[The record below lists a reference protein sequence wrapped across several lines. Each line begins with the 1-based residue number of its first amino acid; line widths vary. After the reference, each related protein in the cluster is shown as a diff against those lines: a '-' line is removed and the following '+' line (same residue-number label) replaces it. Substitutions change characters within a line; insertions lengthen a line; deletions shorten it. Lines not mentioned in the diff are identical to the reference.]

1 MDLLK
6 GDSFVAHLVHNGG
19 KCFAPRLDRVGPAK
33 GKLFKFGPNG
43 CYECLHILLSRHDGL
58 PHQLFDLV
66 VMLRVGVLKD
76 QVLHLAL
83 DLVKP

>member
-6 GDSFVAHLVHNGG
+6 GDSFVAHLVHDGG
-19 KCFAPRLDRVGPAK
+19 KCFASRLDCVGPAK
-33 GKLFKFGPNG
+33 GELFKFGLNG
-43 CYECLHILLSRHDGL
+43 SHKRLHILLARHDGL
-58 PHQLFDLV
+58 PHQLFDFV

>member
-1 MDLLK
+1 MDLIES
-6 GDSFVAHLVHNGG
+6 DPFVAHLVHDGG
-19 KCFAPRLDRVGPAK
+19 KSFAPRLDRVGPAK
-33 GKLFKFGPNG
+33 GKFFETLLDRSNKSI
-43 CYECLHILLSRHDGL
+43 HISLSCHDGL

-66 VMLRVGVLKD
+66 VMLRVCVLKD